1 MKGGRERI
9 AAETMGEPQLF
20 DLDAYLERIDY
31 RGASEATLATLQAVQ
46 RSHLASIPFENID
59 VRLGR
64 PIGLD
69 LETLQAKLV
78 AGGRGGYCFE
88 QNSLFAAALGTLGF
102 EVSTLEARVRPPG
115 ATATLART
123 HMVLHLTVD
132 GQDWIA
138 DVGFGADGPLVPV
151 PLDGTVSEQSD
162 DVYRI
167 EREEESTCVLRR
179 SWRGTWRD
187 LYAFT
192 LNPALPVDFEMANY
206 FTSTHPESSFVRT
219 LTVQRSGREQRQI
232 LRGRIYT
239 VRRGTRETERE
250 ISASELPALLEN
262 EFGLV
267 IPSDEAVRALGEG

>member
-1 MKGGRERI
+1 
-9 AAETMGEPQLF
+9 MGEPQPF
-20 DLDAYLERIDY
+20 DLKAYLERIEY
-31 RGASEATLATLQAVQ
+31 RGALEPTLATLQSVQ
-46 RSHLASIPFENID
+46 LAHLSSIPFENID

-78 AGGRGGYCFE
+78 AGRRGGYCFE
-88 QNSLFAAALGTLGF
+88 QNSLFAAALGALGF
-102 EVSTLEARVRPPG
+102 DVATLEARVRPPG
-115 ATATLART
+115 ARATLART

-132 GQDWIA
+132 GQGWIA

-151 PLDGTVSEQSD
+151 PLDGTASEQSD

-167 EREEESTCVLRR
+167 EREEESTCVLRN
-179 SWRGTWRD
+179 SWRANWRD

-192 LNPALPVDFEMANY
+192 LTPALPVDFEMANY
-206 FTSTHPESSFVRT
+206 YTSTHPESRFVRT
-219 LTVQRSGREQRQI
+219 LTVQRSRPEQRQI

-239 VRRGTRETERE
+239 VRQRSRTTERE
-250 ISASELPALLEN
+250 VSSKELPALLEQ

-267 IPSDEAVRALGEG
+267 IPAEDAARALGDG